1 VLRCV
6 IFEDDHL
13 LAVNKPAG
21 MNTHAPSPYAGEG
34 LYEWLRNR
42 EPGWATLAIIHR
54 LDKETSGVI
63 LFAKTTLASRSLTEQ
78 FTKRSVRKRYV
89 FLTDRVAKEKEFSIK
104 SALVRAGEKYLSR
117 PLHAGCETAETK
129 FRILD
134 QVPALRDTR
143 ILLRSQK
150 ISSSDPSNA
159 PFLKA
164 WIAEPTSGR
173 THQIRVHAAGQGLPI
188 LGDILYGG
196 TAAARVYLHASEL
209 SLKHPATGEGI
220 MFQVQPDFQANPR
233 MQMREQLIDAEF
245 TNSFRA
251 VHGSS
256 DGWPGW
262 YVERLGD
269 FLLSQSETP
278 SDARQQSQLRQII
291 EHLCVRGAYHKVLRR
306 EVCGTSPTDA
316 AARVIFGEPALRSFV
331 IRENGLQFEISFT
344 EGYSTGLFLDQR
356 DNRRRL
362 ITGYVA
368 PGFLLSPL
376 NRGSLPTNPLEDQ
389 AKIDDSRQKRDSAP
403 TLLNTFAYTCAFSV
417 CAAKAGL
424 RTTSLDLSKKYLEWG
439 KRNFALNHISTA
451 GHEFIC
457 GDVFDWLRRFRK
469 KELTFDII
477 LLDPPTFS
485 RSKTS
490 GIFRVEKDYGRL
502 LKLALPLVKSGGLLF
517 ASTNAANWPAEEFI
531 EGLKAEVHVAAR
543 RIAQLQFVPQPP
555 DFPISRAEPGYLKTV
570 WMRIS

>member
-42 EPGWATLAIIHR
+42 EPRWATLAIIHR

-63 LFAKTTLASRSLTEQ
+63 LFAKTALANRSLTEQ
-78 FTKRSVRKRYV
+78 FTSRAVRKQYV
-89 FLTDRVAKEKEFSIK
+89 FLTDRVAKDKEFNTK

-117 PLHAGCETAETK
+117 PLHAGGETAETR

-134 QVPALRDTR
+134 QVPPVGDTR
-143 ILLRSQK
+143 ASISSQE
-150 ISSSDPSNA
+150 ISSSRPSHARCLN
-159 PFLKA
+159 A
-164 WIAEPTSGR
+164 WIAEPITGR
-173 THQIRVHAAGQGLPI
+173 THQIRVHAADQGLAI
-188 LGDILYGG
+188 LGDILYAG
-196 TAAARVYLHASEL
+196 TAAARVYLHAAEL
-209 SLKHPATGEGI
+209 RLKHPATGEELR
-220 MFQVQPDFQANPR
+220 FQAQPNFQDDPR
-233 MQMREQLIDAEF
+233 LRIREQLIEADL

-269 FLLSQSETP
+269 FALSQSETP
-278 SDARQQSQLRQII
+278 SDARQQTQLGQITD
-291 EHLCVRGAYHKVLRR
+291 HFGLRGAYHKVLRR
-306 EVCGTSPTDA
+306 ELCGTSPTDA
-316 AARVIFGEPALRSFV
+316 APRLIMGEPGPRSFV
-331 IRENGLQFEISFT
+331 IRENGLEFELSFT

-368 PGFLLSPL
+368 PGFSISSLSP
-376 NRGSLPTNPLEDQ
+376 RPLPTKPLNTRG
-389 AKIDDSRQKRDSAP
+389 KIDNPSQKQDSRP
-403 TLLNTFAYTCAFSV
+403 TLLNAFAYTCAFSV
-417 CAAKAGL
+417 CAAKSGF

-439 KRNFALNHISTA
+439 KRNFALNHIPIED
-451 GHEFIC
+451 HEFIC
-457 GDVFDWLRRFRK
+457 GDVFDWLHRFRK
-469 KELTFDII
+469 KERTFDII

-485 RSKTS
+485 RSKSS
-490 GIFRVEKDYGRL
+490 GIFRVEKDYRKL
-502 LKLALPLVKSGGLLF
+502 LKLAVPLVKSGGVLF
-517 ASTNAANWPAEEFI
+517 ASTNAADWPAEKFI
-531 EGLKAEVHVAAR
+531 EHMKAEIRAAAR
-543 RIAQLQFVPQPP
+543 SITQLSFVPQPP
-555 DFPISRAEPGYLKTV
+555 DFPISRAEPAYLKTV
-570 WMRIS
+570 WMRLS